1 MKILINSSS
10 LGRNVIHGGCWADVV
25 EDQLGNTVNLSLPG
39 AGIDYIFQTTI
50 DEIYK
55 NHYDLVIVLWPNF
68 LRQDVRVDNVERDFP
83 SITMTSNN
91 MINKV
96 SKLDKINQYLWK
108 KTQGLSGHCCA
119 LTNNFKNA
127 DVDLLQKN
135 WLLSRSLNNFLNPH
149 ADFTNAVKVFDR
161 DKFVNVYQRKKESIL
176 KIVSLQSILKTQ
188 NIPYIFASYKPMTG
202 FLRLPTYYNMI
213 DWDNFYT
220 SEYLFCL
227 AAEKNLLD
235 KTRHALPSVQEQYGN
250 LMVNRICRVLKQ
262 GI

>member
-10 LGRNVIHGGCWADVV
+10 LGRNLIHGGCWADVI

-39 AGIDYIFQTTI
+39 AGVDYIFQTTV

-55 NHYDLVIVLWPNF
+55 NHYDVVIILWPNL
-68 LRQDVRVDNVERDFP
+68 LRQDVRVDNIERDFP

-91 MINKV
+91 MMNVVTRI
-96 SKLDKINQYLWK
+96 DKINQHLWK
-108 KTQGLSGHCCA
+108 KTQGLTGHCCR
-119 LTNNFKNA
+119 LNNNFKNT

-135 WLLSRSLNNFLNPH
+135 WLLSRSLVDVFNPH
-149 ADFTNAVKVFDR
+149 ADFTNARRVFDR
-161 DKFVNVYQRKKESIL
+161 NRFVNVHQQKKESIL

-202 FLRLPTYYNMI
+202 FLRLQSYYNMI
-213 DWDNFYT
+213 DWNNFYT

-227 AAEKNLLD
+227 AAEQNLLD
-235 KTRHALPSVQEQYGN
+235 KTQHALPSIQEQYGS
-250 LMVNRICRVLKQ
+250 LMIDRIRQVLKQ
-262 GI
+262 GV